1 MLHVQN
7 DLPFKSHFF
16 LKRNFVTESLSPL
29 VLLPLEMAFRLTC
42 SQDFATRIEEGWAKK
57 YFLESPIADFSK
69 LETFEPDF
77 DYQY

>member
-29 VLLPLEMAFRLTC
+29 VLLPLEMALRLTC
-42 SQDFATRIEEGWAKK
+42 SQDFATRIEDGWAKLLPRIFQK
-57 YFLESPIADFSK
+57 YTRWKMILEIYPKND
-69 LETFEPDF
+69 
-77 DYQY
+77 